1 MKNKKIFII
10 AIIIIAVL
18 LILGVFARNIFSD
31 FTADNAKSREL
42 FSKNIIK
49 PDRIVYRNSN
59 GEYFEFIS
67 DEKYDKLINLISN
80 SLANFS
86 TDGKIISD
94 EEIDNIHSKSFIE
107 FDYKT
112 ASKNYIIP
120 LDNIEGKNII
130 KLSNAGG
137 NVCSEKIHN
146 YKRIKE
152 LVEDLSKDSKKYSL
166 DSKQYIS
173 RNNIEFM
180 QYDKLRNFKEVSYK
194 IYQVKI
200 TNIKEYNKFKDICN
214 LAFEE
219 KIDDSTFDDNV
230 VILTLSLVPKINV
243 KVNIGNI
250 KYTYEKIEGANFQY
264 TAHVLIVSKIVNTD
278 CIYNTDL
285 SEISNKVESEN
296 AAIEYDKKVE
306 NIDKNI
312 FVTDFEEFYNEYNN
326 TESGAVEMS
335 KAKEIAEKG
344 FKEAER
350 IVGAYDESTEDVK
363 MEEVYPNNFFTRKE
377 RESDKTE
384 KTKVSAYV
392 FTRYDEMGNGVQIY
406 IDLKLGK
413 IIGGGAFGD

>member
-120 LDNIEGKNII
+120 LDNIEEKNII

-152 LVEDLSKDSKKYSL
+152 LVEDLSRDSKKYSL

-180 QYDKLRNFKEVSYK
+180 QYDKLRDFKEVSYK

-200 TNIKEYNKFKDICN
+200 TNIKEYNKFKNICN

-219 KIDDSTFDDNV
+219 KIDDSAFDDNV

-250 KYTYEKIEGANFQY
+250 KYTYEKIEDVNFQY

-296 AAIEYDKKVE
+296 AAIEYDKQVE

-335 KAKEIAEKG
+335 KAKEIAKKG

>member
-1 MKNKKIFII
+1 M
-10 AIIIIAVL
+10 
-18 LILGVFARNIFSD
+18 
-31 FTADNAKSREL
+31 
-42 FSKNIIK
+42 
-49 PDRIVYRNSN
+49 
-59 GEYFEFIS
+59 
-67 DEKYDKLINLISN
+67 INLISN

-86 TDGKIISD
+86 TDGKIVSD

-120 LDNIEGKNII
+120 LDDIEEKNII

-146 YKRIKE
+146 YKKIKE